1 MGRCRL
7 QTSSHFAWSGTKENE
22 HIPLFCIHTSS
33 LSSNVYTFQ
42 VCLFSLCQIAQL
54 GEKRFE
60 NPQTAN
66 LHRILVDTIAIHE
79 LMTEGEAKPLEQQQT
94 KTKQVE

>member
-1 MGRCRL
+1 M
-7 QTSSHFAWSGTKENE
+7 
-22 HIPLFCIHTSS
+22 
-33 LSSNVYTFQ
+33 Y
-42 VCLFSLCQIAQL
+42 QIAQL

-79 LMTEGEAKPLEQQQT
+79 LMTEGESTPLEKQQT
-94 KTKQVE
+94 KSKQVSWLPFPPTPPPPRGICMSVKCIVTN